1 MPRVTN
7 NIKGS
12 ATIDKEASDVVQFK
26 WDGVIYPGLFAELI
40 AADLDEKEE
49 EMWVKKFAEK
59 GLALRTIL
67 GPPRTDE
74 EVIIREGINV
84 DATLSQYKAMKE
96 NAKE

>member
-1 MPRVTN
+1 MSRVTT
-7 NIKGS
+7 NIKSS
-12 ATIDKEASDVVQFK
+12 AAIDKGAADEVQFN

-40 AADLDEKEE
+40 AADLDKKEE

-84 DATLSQYKAMKE
+84 DATLIQYKAMKE
-96 NAKE
+96 NVNK